1 MFPDLTNPLADFP
14 KTCIFKLF
22 SLVLYKKTHIF
33 VTGSI
38 LLTIIVSDVF
48 QKSLR
53 RSKKNYLF
61 FAKKLISL
69 NNLEFKKL
77 ARALVRQFLFLL

>member
-1 MFPDLTNPLADFP
+1 M
-14 KTCIFKLF
+14 
-22 SLVLYKKTHIF
+22 F

-38 LLTIIVSDVF
+38 LLTILVSDVF
-48 QKSLR
+48 KSLCKHLK
-53 RSKKNYLF
+53 STIYFLQ
-61 FAKKLISL
+61 KKLISL

>member
-1 MFPDLTNPLADFP
+1 M
-14 KTCIFKLF
+14 
-22 SLVLYKKTHIF
+22 F

-38 LLTIIVSDVF
+38 LLTILVSDF
-48 QKSLR
+48 FKSLFEHLK
-53 RSKKNYLF
+53 STIYFLQ
-61 FAKKLISL
+61 KKLISL